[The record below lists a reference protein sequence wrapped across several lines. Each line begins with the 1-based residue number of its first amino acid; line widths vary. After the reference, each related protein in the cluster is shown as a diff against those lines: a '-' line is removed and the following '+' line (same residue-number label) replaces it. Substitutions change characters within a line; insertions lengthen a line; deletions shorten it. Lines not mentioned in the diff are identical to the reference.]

1 MKVMF
6 DSNTWRKVIAPDDF
20 NNELYYNHYKT
31 VHESIESGKIE
42 AYLSETI
49 FTTEAIVRKKR
60 QGYFAR
66 YSPKV
71 TTTTKATCTTT
82 NMTFV
87 LGPNMEDAVVFDE
100 SIKILKH
107 YFDLAV
113 QMSFRIVRL
122 PRIGG
127 LVNPE
132 VEKVLYQVP
141 DFKGYMNKATEV
153 STKIEANSA
162 GFSWLK
168 EIGEQYDTNWLDGI
182 KKSPETECKKI
193 AKAAAEWADGESVSI
208 SIGLG
213 CDYFCTNDKA
223 RGAGQ
228 KSVFSQNNL
237 SWLESDYNFKTVDI
251 PTLASMI

>member
-20 NNELYYNHYKT
+20 NNEPYYNHYKT

-87 LGPNMEDAVVFDE
+87 LGPNMDDAVVFDE

-228 KSVFSQNNL
+228 KSVFSKNNL
-237 SWLESDYNFKTVDI
+237 SWLERDYNFKTVDI